1 MKSTRASLLIRV
13 RDPSDS
19 VSWREFHDL
28 YSPLIYRYARDRGLS
43 HDDAEEIRS
52 SCFETLVKTIRDFEY
67 SATKGRFRAW
77 LKRIVLN
84 RVVDLKRKRPAI
96 QLDTNELTGLPDK
109 QLNLE
114 QAFDQQW
121 KLSHLSFCLER
132 VRSKVSDTTYQV
144 FEMLTDGESVDNV
157 ASKLGL
163 NANQVYKAKSKVLQL
178 VREQMKRIYGEEH

>member
-1 MKSTRASLLIRV
+1 MKSTRASLLMRV

-52 SCFETLVKTIRDFEY
+52 SCFETIVKSIQDFEY
-67 SATKGRFRAW
+67 SEAKGRFKAW

-84 RVVDLKRKRPAI
+84 RVIDLKRKRPAI
-96 QLDTNELTGLPDK
+96 QLDTNELSGLPDK

-114 QAFDQQW
+114 QAFDEQW

-132 VRSKVSDTTYQV
+132 VRPNVSDTMYQV
-144 FEMLTDGESVDNV
+144 FEMLMDGESVEKV
-157 ASKLGL
+157 RSQLGL

-178 VREQMKRIYGEEH
+178 VREQMQRIYGTEL